1 MTSVILSEEK
11 NLKNNMYIC
20 VMLQALYSKY
30 IIDGVPQE
38 LTPAALLAPVL
49 EKAPEQEEAGGTVLD
64 ETIDPAPGPIVLDA
78 SLIDN
83 YLAAIQGVERA
94 VPVPFA
100 AQYTRTLIAEALVD
114 IVWRVGN
121 FRLDDLALTVKW
133 TFNPGTVGNMAAF
146 YASVESAADYLDAMG
161 IALRRCVCENGV
173 FGVKVATPFSGAPL
187 LVDDELRPD
196 QHSWLLYVPFD
207 IAEYRL
213 GGSLLAQAMGLRGG
227 TAPQLTDAD
236 YFIDCFELVRELA
249 EDGILLSAVTVGA
262 GGIAEA
268 LRKLCSSGLGTSAD
282 LSDVLRAT
290 GADLPHVLFSEV
302 PGAILQV
309 RDADFDYIDAE
320 FLLQDVAYYP
330 LGHPVKGGKLSFAA
344 QDRQGIQTILESLMQ
359 NAEGED

>member
-1 MTSVILSEEK
+1 
-11 NLKNNMYIC
+11 
-20 VMLQALYSKY
+20 MLQALYSKY

-38 LTPAALLAPVL
+38 LTPAGLLAPVL
-49 EKAPEQEEAGGTVLD
+49 ERAPEQEADGGTVLD
-64 ETIDPAPGPIVLDA
+64 ETIDPAPGPIVLDN
-78 SLIDN
+78 SRIDS
-83 YLAAIQGVERA
+83 YLAAIQNFERTI
-94 VPVPFA
+94 PVPFA
-100 AQYTRTLIAEALVD
+100 AQCTRARIAEALID
-114 IVWRVGN
+114 SAWRVGN

-146 YASVESAADYLDAMG
+146 YASVESAADYLDALG
-161 IALRRCVCENGV
+161 IALRRCVCESGE

-196 QHSWLLYVPFD
+196 KQSWLVYVPFD

-213 GGSLLAQAMGLRGG
+213 GGSMLAQALGLRGG

-236 YFIDCFELVRELA
+236 YFIDCFELIRELA

-268 LRKLCSSGLGTSAD
+268 LRKLCSSGIGTSAD
-282 LSDVLRAT
+282 LSDVLRASD
-290 GADLPHVLFSEV
+290 ADLPHVLFSEV
-302 PGAILQV
+302 PGAIIQV

-330 LGHPVKGGKLSFAA
+330 LGHPVKGAKLNFAA